1 MNEWMFV
8 CLLVYLSDQPVVVA
22 VVSEQRTGGSGLR
35 RLRGGRGA
43 RTCRHGAVER
53 VTSVGR
59 AVSTDLTPAVCR
71 RQRRT

>member
-35 RLRGGRGA
+35 RLRGA